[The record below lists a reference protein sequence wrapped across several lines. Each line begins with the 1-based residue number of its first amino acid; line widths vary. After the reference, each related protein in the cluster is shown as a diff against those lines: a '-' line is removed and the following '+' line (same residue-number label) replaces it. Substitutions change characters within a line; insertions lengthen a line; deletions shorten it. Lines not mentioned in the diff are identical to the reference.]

1 MRMGYG
7 RRESEDLVY
16 IVRLIPGII
25 FYPSDSFTSFRIL
38 VVIL

>member
-7 RRESEDLVY
+7 PRESEDLVY

-25 FYPSDSFTSFRIL
+25 FYPSRLLGF
-38 VVIL
+38 